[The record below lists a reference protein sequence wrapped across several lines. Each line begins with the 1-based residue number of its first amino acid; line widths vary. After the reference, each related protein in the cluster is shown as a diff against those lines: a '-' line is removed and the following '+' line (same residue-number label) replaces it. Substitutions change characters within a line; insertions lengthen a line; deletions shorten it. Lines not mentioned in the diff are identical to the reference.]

1 MQKLYPLSLADRSW
15 DNVGLLL
22 EPPYARQTAIPK
34 VLLTIDLTTA
44 VAEEALQEN
53 SGVET
58 IVTYRTSLPCL
69 TVDPIIFRGLKA
81 LTLDDPQQASLLKL
95 CARGIG
101 VYSPHTSVDG
111 AVGGVNHHLLVIL
124 PTMPEPLRSCLSTL

>member
-1 MQKLYPLSLADRSW
+1 MFRRLLSTSSKMASTPSVTKLVQTSMQKLYPLALADRSW

-22 EPPYARQTAIPK
+22 EPPFPPRRTTTPK

-58 IVTYRTSLPCL
+58 IVTYR
-69 TVDPIIFRGLKA
+69 I
-81 LTLDDPQQASLLKL
+81 
-95 CARGIG
+95 
-101 VYSPHTSVDG
+101 
-111 AVGGVNHHLLVIL
+111 LLVYFANVD
-124 PTMPEPLRSCLSTL
+124 